1 MELPSLLE
9 SKTHDADLGNLSI
22 PYPSTDGHLTQN
34 GPMRVSPGGLVGT
47 IEKETVCVEIAK
59 LGSSHC
65 GSVVTNPT
73 SIHEDVGLIPRPA
86 QWVKD
91 PALLWLWCRPIATA
105 LI

>member
-73 SIHEDVGLIPRPA
+73 SIREEAGSIPGLT
-86 QWVKD
+86 V
-91 PALLWLWCRPIATA
+91 
-105 LI
+105 